1 MKVSKQTLNIR
12 AIKFGLVTAA
22 LVTSL
27 PTLADVSV
35 HVLDTNKGQPG
46 AGVNVRFYQQLDG
59 DWQLLS
65 QQTTNK
71 QGRINSFELGKG
83 AYYRVV
89 FDVAPFFEQQHI
101 DTFYSEIPVE
111 FKVDDENAHYHIPLL
126 LSPYAYST
134 YRGN

>member
-1 MKVSKQTLNIR
+1 MAKQTMTSRVVQI
-12 AIKFGLVTAA
+12 GLLGAA
-22 LVTSL
+22 LATSL
-27 PTLADVSV
+27 PALADVSV
-35 HVLDTNKGQPG
+35 HVLDTNQGLPG

-65 QQTTNK
+65 KQTTNQ

-83 AYYRVV
+83 NYYRVV
-89 FDVAPFFEQQHI
+89 FEVAPFFEQQQT

-111 FKVDDENAHYHIPLL
+111 FKVTDKAAHYHIPLL